1 MTRITQSDQ
10 IVLLLRQQLQ
20 KVAGRKD
27 VQRKERT
34 GKSAKREDAGNRVEA
49 LAALRNLPQED
60 VERALLRM
68 LLIEE
73 MGEAIG
79 SDPKFQG
86 IIDKVHR
93 LIKSDRETN
102 QLIGQALEALRAEKK
117 G

>member
-20 KVAGRKD
+20 RVAGRKD
-27 VQRKERT
+27 VRRKERI
-34 GKSAKREDAGNRVEA
+34 GKSATGENTGLRVEA
-49 LAALRNLPQED
+49 LAALRGLPQED

-68 LLIEE
+68 LLIDE

-79 SDPKFQG
+79 NDPKFQG
-86 IIDKVHR
+86 VIDRVHR

-102 QLIGQALEALRAEKK
+102 QLMGRALEVLRAENKP
-117 G
+117 